1 MNKIFNIIFLIPFTF
16 FAQNAPVASHVSAA
30 TVINTNAT
38 IHLVASDA
46 DFDNLTYT
54 IVSSPTNGSL
64 GTVVNS
70 TVTYTPTTNYTG
82 IDSFTFKANDGNSY
96 STTKTVSIKVVEGH
110 LTAQVQL
117 GDDIDGEVVNDILSR
132 VSFNEDG
139 TIMAVG
145 AKFND
150 GNGNNSGHVRVY
162 QFSDCSWSQLGGDID
177 GEAVSDYSGEAI
189 SLSSDGTTV
198 AIGANGNDGNGN
210 NSGHVRVYQ
219 FSGGSWS
226 QLGDDIN
233 GEAAGDHS
241 GISVSLSSDGTTVA
255 IGARYN
261 GGNGSESGHV
271 RVYQFSG
278 GSWSQLGVDID
289 GEAVEDEL
297 GTSVSLSSDGTIVA
311 VGAKNNNGNG
321 SDSGHVRV
329 YQFSG
334 GSWSQLG
341 DDIDGEA
348 AGDELG
354 TSVSLSSDGTIVAVG
369 ARYNDGNGNNSGH
382 VRVYQFSGGS
392 WSQLGDDINGEAA
405 GDELGT
411 SVSLSSD
418 GSIVAI
424 GAPSNNANGSLS
436 GHVRVYQFSGG
447 SWSQLGV
454 DIDGEAAADRSGWK
468 VSLSSDG
475 TTVAIGAFANDGNG
489 NNSGHVRVYKLV
501 TFYNVWQ
508 GGQSTNW
515 GTATNWSFGSEPSES
530 DNIKIPTGL
539 TATISENEDKVVNSI
554 TVDSGGSLILSENSS
569 LSITDSF
576 TNNGTVTLNS
586 DSEKF
591 SSLIVGGSSSGNIVY
606 NRYVNTE
613 GSGEWDLIGSPVDG
627 LSISD
632 FVTTNTTSSP
642 ATLATSGS
650 VYAVGVHDN
659 SDDSW
664 TNYTTS
670 TVGAAGNFDIG
681 KGYQMASV
689 NGGTGLLSFTGTVA
703 TTDQTQSIINNNGN
717 GSGKRWN
724 LVANPFPS
732 YLNGNSNAD
741 GTNNFLT
748 VNAAAID
755 DNFEALYGW
764 DADGTGYTIYNNS
777 SSATYI
783 APGQA
788 FFVAAASSSSA
799 NLSFTE
805 AMQTTTGGD
814 DFVAG
819 RTTST
824 SFELVL
830 DMHNDD
836 IKVSDTKFYFKEGL
850 TLGLDP
856 GYDAGAFNQSSG
868 LSSRLVE
875 QDNGVGMGI
884 NAMPVDA
891 LSNVIVPLTIEQEA
905 GIALKI
911 QIANSTIPEDI
922 NVYLEDAMENTFTL
936 LTNESFELL
945 AQTALSGMGR
955 FFIHFTSSTLSTD
968 TAGSTS
974 LLTAYK
980 GKGNAYISVEGLQQF
995 SEPAQLTLYNVLGIK
1010 ILSKNI
1016 QNPLQ
1021 KEMLSTVGMK
1031 TGVYIL
1037 KVQAENIV
1045 FTKKLV
1051 IE

>member
-1 MNKIFNIIFLIPFTF
+1 MLFKKTQLLVFLFTIIF
-16 FAQNAPVASHVSAA
+16 S
-30 TVINTNAT
+30 
-38 IHLVASDA
+38 
-46 DFDNLTYT
+46 
-54 IVSSPTNGSL
+54 
-64 GTVVNS
+64 
-70 TVTYTPTTNYTG
+70 
-82 IDSFTFKANDGNSY
+82 SFTFSQTTCTDTPWTKALAFSGGDYAKQNASSAALNPLRMGDRASYVALNSNSAKTSSQSYARPWVTAVVFQMQGGNNFRIWEQGEGTATDNDNMYLEVDNTRNLRFGWGREGGGYNEVELDGYLANGWYGVYICHKGFRPNSSNEASAGNLSLGFDIRVMSGDFSSGVGQNLAALTSNWKQTGYRMDRKIAGDFHVGSRYSNFNGKVASMVTATLRLSQTIPTEAEIEMMIKDPMKWLQDYRVGTNIRQPDSNVYSVYSASSQYSGYSATQVWLMGDGSSDSY
-96 STTKTVSIKVVEGH
+96 TGGIKNNVYTGDSNTKLMMWNMSSWDISTVSIDGLEQVVCN
-110 LTAQVQL
+110 Q
-117 GDDIDGEVVNDILSR
+117 
-132 VSFNEDG
+132 
-139 TIMAVG
+139 
-145 AKFND
+145 
-150 GNGNNSGHVRVY
+150 
-162 QFSDCSWSQLGGDID
+162 
-177 GEAVSDYSGEAI
+177 
-189 SLSSDGTTV
+189 
-198 AIGANGNDGNGN
+198 
-210 NSGHVRVYQ
+210 
-219 FSGGSWS
+219 
-226 QLGDDIN
+226 
-233 GEAAGDHS
+233 
-241 GISVSLSSDGTTVA
+241 
-255 IGARYN
+255 
-261 GGNGSESGHV
+261 
-271 RVYQFSG
+271 
-278 GSWSQLGVDID
+278 
-289 GEAVEDEL
+289 
-297 GTSVSLSSDGTIVA
+297 
-311 VGAKNNNGNG
+311 
-321 SDSGHVRV
+321 
-329 YQFSG
+329 
-334 GSWSQLG
+334 
-341 DDIDGEA
+341 
-348 AGDELG
+348 
-354 TSVSLSSDGTIVAVG
+354 
-369 ARYNDGNGNNSGH
+369 
-382 VRVYQFSGGS
+382 
-392 WSQLGDDINGEAA
+392 
-405 GDELGT
+405 
-411 SVSLSSD
+411 
-418 GSIVAI
+418 
-424 GAPSNNANGSLS
+424 
-436 GHVRVYQFSGG
+436 
-447 SWSQLGV
+447 
-454 DIDGEAAADRSGWK
+454 
-468 VSLSSDG
+468 
-475 TTVAIGAFANDGNG
+475 
-489 NNSGHVRVYKLV
+489 
-501 TFYNVWQ
+501 WQ
-508 GGQSTNW
+508 GGQSTDW
-515 GTATNWSFGSEPSES
+515 GTATNWSLGSEPSES
-530 DNIKIPTGL
+530 DNIKIPSGID
-539 TATISENEDKVVNSI
+539 AIISENEDKVVNSI
-554 TVDSGGSLILSENSS
+554 TVDSGGSLILSKNSS

-627 LSISD
+627 FSISD

-642 ATLATSGS
+642 ATLATSSS
-650 VYAVGVHDN
+650 VYAVGVYDN

-664 TNYTTS
+664 TNFTTS

-689 NGGTGLLSFTGTVA
+689 NGGTGLLSFIGTVA

-732 YLNGNSNAD
+732 YLNANDNAD
-741 GTNNFLT
+741 GTNNFLK
-748 VNAAAID
+748 VNLASGVIDATYSAI
-755 DNFEALYGW
+755 YGW
-764 DADGTGYTIYNNS
+764 KADGTGYAIYNNS

-783 APGQA
+783 APGQG
-788 FFVAAASSSSA
+788 FWVAAASTSSA

-805 AMQTTTGGD
+805 AMQTASGGD

-819 RTTST
+819 RTTSS

-884 NAMPVDA
+884 NAMPVDV
-891 LSNVIVPLTIEQEA
+891 LSNIIVPLTIEQEA

-945 AQTALSGMGR
+945 TQTALSGMGR

-1016 QNPLQ
+1016 QNPSQ
-1021 KEMLSTVGMK
+1021 KEMLSTIGMK

-1045 FTKKLV
+1045 FTKKLI